1 MFPRGRRTLLVWLA
15 CLEIPISTIALCAQ
29 SREVGGST
37 HMSRATEA
45 YAKEDWTVAAEEYET
60 VVKLDPGNAQALA
73 RLGIAYQ
80 KLGMLEKAKSSLERA
95 LRLDPALPEV
105 AVLLAFVYIELG
117 NYREAVAPL
126 EKALDDTNYDL
137 SVRSVAGQ
145 RLVEI
150 YFTLGDEEKGLAVL
164 QKLRQLAPNDADILY
179 AASKVYASL
188 WNKVVQRMLSKT
200 PNSYRI
206 HQVLAEVAEAQ
217 GNYAQAAKEYRLII
231 KMEPQLVGFHYR
243 LGRAMLQDNPTPEV
257 DKAALA
263 EFQKE
268 LEINPRDVPSLTEIG
283 QIYLKSHQLQE
294 ASRRFSHALELQPSY
309 VQSHVGLGKVLL
321 EQKELQQAAK
331 HFEEAVRLAPEDE
344 TAYYNLMIAYRDL
357 GRTAEAKVALD
368 NFQRLTR
375 QKELQR
381 SSLMMQL
388 KGGLG
393 QALGAGP

>member
-1 MFPRGRRTLLVWLA
+1 
-15 CLEIPISTIALCAQ
+15 
-29 SREVGGST
+29 
-37 HMSRATEA
+37 MSRATEA

-309 VQSHVGLGKVLL
+309 VQAHVGLGKVLL